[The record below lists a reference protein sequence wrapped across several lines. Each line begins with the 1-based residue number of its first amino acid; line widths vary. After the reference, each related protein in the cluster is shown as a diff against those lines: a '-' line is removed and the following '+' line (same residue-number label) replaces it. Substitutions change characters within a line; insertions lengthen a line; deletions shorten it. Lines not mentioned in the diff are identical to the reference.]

1 MSALEEYR
9 PKDDPWEHCERQFAA
24 ELAVGDGRTLEGRI
38 VPYNVAARVA
48 DPPTFEPYD
57 EMFLPGAFR
66 AQLNAAHRIKVFL
79 NFEHEQGIGGIIGS
93 ASGIYE
99 AGRASGL
106 YDSDDGLYGTFR
118 MVKGANGDTAL
129 DLVNEGLLT
138 GMSLEFSSK
147 YHPSVD
153 GVRQRVDCRV
163 DRVSLCRFPAYKDAQ
178 VLAVR
183 EEPEVALLE
192 PTVSVLSSDIDE
204 IAAARGIERLDYRMA
219 VTSKPWDGSAARFT
233 DEQYLKS
240 CLIVRPGD
248 APAKERGSLP
258 VLEPDG
264 TLNTNALAAAAGRL
278 TQVSGVSA
286 ADKATAAGKLVR
298 YYGMAKMKPPAS
310 VMMMAAK

>member
-1 MSALEEYR
+1 MSALEELR
-9 PKDDPWEHCERQFAA
+9 PKDDPWERCERQYVA

-38 VPYNVAARVA
+38 VPYNVTARVA
-48 DPPTFEPYD
+48 DPPHFEPYN

-93 ASGIYE
+93 ASGLYE

-106 YDSDDGLYGTFR
+106 YDRDDGLYGTFR
-118 MVKGANGDTAL
+118 MVTGSNGDTAL

-147 YHPSVD
+147 NHPSVD

-183 EEPEVALLE
+183 EEPELVVVE
-192 PTVSVLSSDIDE
+192 PVLSALNPQTDE
-204 IAAARGIERLDYRMA
+204 LVASLGIERRRA

-233 DEQYLKS
+233 DEQYLES

-258 VLEPDG
+258 VLEPNGDI
-264 TLNTNALAAAAGRL
+264 NTHALASAAGRL
-278 TQVSGVSA
+278 NQVAGVSP
-286 ADKATAAGKLVR
+286 ADKATAARKLQRLYGKANLE
-298 YYGMAKMKPPAS
+298 PPAN
-310 VMMMAAK
+310 VTMMAAK